1 MAEQLLFDLP
11 SRVAFERDAFLVA
24 ASNAEAVALIDSVA
38 DWAPTV
44 QWIYGPAGCGK
55 THLAAVLAQETAPLR
70 LTAQG
75 LAQSRQLEALL
86 QGQAEMA
93 SIAVVVLEG
102 LDDMRSEDEEPLF
115 HLLNHMR
122 QSGQKLLL
130 MSRAPAM
137 RLDIGLPDLA
147 SRLKAVPA
155 VAMGVPDDTLLAGLL
170 GKLFSDRQVL
180 VSDKVIAY
188 LVPRIERDFSAMGQ
202 LVADIDQQALEK
214 QKPVTVPLVA
224 DVLNKQAC
232 LL

>member
-1 MAEQLLFDLP
+1 
-11 SRVAFERDAFLVA
+11 
-24 ASNAEAVALIDSVA
+24 
-38 DWAPTV
+38 
-44 QWIYGPAGCGK
+44 
-55 THLAAVLAQETAPLR
+55 
-70 LTAQG
+70 
-75 LAQSRQLEALL
+75 
-86 QGQAEMA
+86 
-93 SIAVVVLEG
+93 
-102 LDDMRSEDEEPLF
+102 
-115 HLLNHMR
+115 MR

-147 SRLKAVPA
+147 SRLKALPA